1 MKIFKVFG
9 NTIAAIGKTI
19 EDSAELVS
27 SFVGEDGL
35 KHTSRQSLKLV
46 NTALDESVEM
56 ALVESEYNLKQFR
69 KEHGMLPKPKK
80 NKVTKKIKKTRKK
93 S

>member
-1 MKIFKVFG
+1 
-9 NTIAAIGKTI
+9 
-19 EDSAELVS
+19 
-27 SFVGEDGL
+27 
-35 KHTSRQSLKLV
+35 
-46 NTALDESVEM
+46 M

-80 NKVTKKIKKTRKK
+80 NKVTKKIKKTKKK

>member
-9 NTIAAIGKTI
+9 NTIAALGKTI
-19 EDSAELVS
+19 EDSAELIS
-27 SFVGEDGL
+27 SFVGDDGL
-35 KHTSRQSLKLV
+35 KHTSRQSFKLV

-69 KEHGMLPKPKK
+69 KEHGMLPKSKK
-80 NKVTKKIKKTRKK
+80 AKISKKGKKK
-93 S
+93 

>member
-1 MKIFKVFG
+1 MKIFKVIG
-9 NTIAAIGKTI
+9 NTVAAIGKTI

-27 SFVGEDGL
+27 SFVGDDGL
-35 KHTSRQSLKLV
+35 KHTSRQSFKLV

-80 NKVTKKIKKTRKK
+80 TKVSKKGKKK
-93 S
+93 